1 MILPSDETELSTKNQ
16 NVGLSTKKQSDDT
29 TSLKTESNTA
39 KEEGIGTVSGPAV
52 SMIANNNYKEEEAM
66 TMPSESKEFNE
77 EEHPRDQGGQFT
89 SGSGGSKTGMNKE
102 RTRSRI
108 ESNLDNSQKKILDR
122 FFDNNKI
129 GMPKFD
135 SVRSAGKNWDMSKDL
150 TPSQVKQLDGVDKNE
165 ILDYLKKRVASKD
178 KWNKSADIRVKKERE
193 KFEKSKIEQGIRD
206 KENNKKE
213 KDQTARLEKR
223 SKSLKKTGL
232 DGELSK
238 LNNPQKERILD
249 LAKRRIGENPEEYTQ
264 EEQDMYAVMTDYGEM
279 DDFSDKEVV
288 RILDL
293 ATRRMK
299 DEGIDQYDKKDQN
312 LYKKARDIFAKT
324 NSKYGESKS
333 NEEGGNPN
341 HDASNGQF
349 TSGSGGS
356 SDNDSDKPKKVNNAQ
371 KEHDDNMKAYEEETK
386 EWNETNDKIKERNTL
401 RKKLKKSRE
410 DENPSWKAVDEKLLF
425 KVWDKSSS
433 QNGTYLDVDM
443 NSNDF
448 YNKMSKLTG
457 SGSDFIRILMRRGV
471 IEDQTFKS
479 FNGKYYY
486 RLTDKGKKAYGDIG
500 WKMANFKASDKPV
513 KPIKRRGDASQSSI
527 KSILS
532 SVKKNDEEGAFNKLE
547 QINSKRDFI
556 KDGHYIIEDSW
567 GSRPATVTLL
577 HPSKN
582 DMQYPEAPKEDG
594 NYYEWQPNDFKV
606 GGKMVKVGDT
616 ISFSDHD
623 GRSEVVVSGFDYSG
637 DEWEGPSV
645 NGYVSWSSNPSEFPR
660 GKQKGHGGHRIDDV
674 RSIVSSSDVK
684 MKDGNEVLEHI
695 LLNETYIQD
704 QFGVFY
710 RPVYVG
716 ENYKE
721 HESDLV
727 FEGKLY
733 TNEGVGNCPFCK
745 GAGKVT
751 VEKLGLKDCPD
762 CDGTGDIQ
770 GEQQMPPQIPPQI
783 PQEGIPQQIP
793 PQMEEPVEEEKKPN
807 PFAKGGEAKAS
818 EDWAT
823 PPEQKQLDLTAHFS
837 GWSFSTIW
845 CNLCLKEW
853 KDWDV
858 YEKHPDIDQELEDH
872 LETVHGINTGVES
885 KANEWS
891 SYDMNNPNR
900 DLSDPNW
907 ISRGASH
914 AEQRDRMATR
924 QANADRYE
932 REKDIVKVVVCGK
945 SDCPKVFPFDKFGNT
960 DKWEQHM
967 RNDHGAGDGQHYN
980 QVSKIMNMA
989 YQRNYMKIRE
999 QRSGDV
1005 LVESYTKSKVS
1016 ESLNTVCP
1024 ECGSKNTSRQQTK
1037 FGGGQAPER
1046 FDCKKCGNV
1055 FKPKSTESCGC
1066 KTKGLEASISKYE
1079 KFVKNEINIL
1089 KKHAKAGESVGL
1101 MYGLPTVRKDGKKIK
1116 GTLAY
1121 AGVSLNDRIYL
1132 PEELAKGHGK
1142 TLPLLLNHSSTAG
1155 AEEEMDRLD
1164 DEMRDHLEN
1173 EKDYEVGE
1181 VTLTWDADKLTLFYE
1196 GVIENE
1202 FFQKEVDEMDMA
1214 VSLGIFYDSDS
1225 PKVCDVE
1232 CYTLIKGAEFREVSL
1247 VYHAGF
1253 PIATIE
1259 AVEAKLKRA
1268 SIKNIK
1274 SSESFD
1280 VFNIKGGDL
1289 VAFKDPSAERGIF
1302 SVIED
1307 NGNSVVIIS
1316 MSGKRGVKQTVSRDQ
1331 LINANQDSP
1340 ELARASGESKATE
1353 IFKYCRK
1360 CFDMR
1365 QFLPNGYDNLPR
1377 HCDVCG
1383 AEESKA
1389 SEYLDLDYPNSGFD
1403 WNHNDGE
1410 PIFTCKHCNKELVDD
1425 SMEGMKNHL
1434 KEHGIT
1440 GHIEESKTSEKT
1452 ELSKDEIEVGKLPE
1466 MNKFYEELDE
1476 EEDEMPLGGSV
1487 NAEPKETDTVEQP
1500 IIVESV
1506 RSQSDFSVRGVS
1518 GMTISNTNGVEKY
1531 SFDPTQNYETN
1542 TVHFSVTEQGGTIF
1556 GEEIQMQPKMT
1567 TPEELTKE
1575 IESHPDVVFTDP
1587 DEDMLKKN

>member
-1 MILPSDETELSTKNQ
+1 MILSSDETELSTKNQ
-16 NVGLSTKKQSDDT
+16 DVGLSTKKQSDDT

-89 SGSGGSKTGMNKE
+89 T
-102 RTRSRI
+102 
-108 ESNLDNSQKKILDR
+108 
-122 FFDNNKI
+122 
-129 GMPKFD
+129 
-135 SVRSAGKNWDMSKDL
+135 
-150 TPSQVKQLDGVDKNE
+150 
-165 ILDYLKKRVASKD
+165 
-178 KWNKSADIRVKKERE
+178 
-193 KFEKSKIEQGIRD
+193 
-206 KENNKKE
+206 
-213 KDQTARLEKR
+213 
-223 SKSLKKTGL
+223 
-232 DGELSK
+232 
-238 LNNPQKERILD
+238 
-249 LAKRRIGENPEEYTQ
+249 
-264 EEQDMYAVMTDYGEM
+264 
-279 DDFSDKEVV
+279 
-288 RILDL
+288 
-293 ATRRMK
+293 
-299 DEGIDQYDKKDQN
+299 
-312 LYKKARDIFAKT
+312 
-324 NSKYGESKS
+324 
-333 NEEGGNPN
+333 
-341 HDASNGQF
+341 
-349 TSGSGGS
+349 GSGGS
-356 SDNDSDKPKKVNNAQ
+356 SVNDSDKPKKINNAQ

-433 QNGTYLDVDM
+433 QNGTYLDVEM
-443 NSNDF
+443 NSNDL

-457 SGSDFIRILMRRGV
+457 SGTDFIRILTSRGV

-684 MKDGNEVLEHI
+684 MKDGNEVLDNI
-695 LLNETYIQD
+695 LLNENYIQD

-745 GAGKVT
+745 GAGKIT

-762 CDGTGDIQ
+762 CDGTGDVQ
-770 GEQQMPPQIPPQI
+770 GEQQMPPQMPPQI
-783 PQEGIPQQIP
+783 PQE
-793 PQMEEPVEEEKKPN
+793 EVPVEEENKPN
-807 PFAKGGEAKAS
+807 PFAKGGESKANEDTTFGDMEELKPIASIGFGTEYGSRGNGSELLRDEFNKIARKYNAKWRIDGGVGSGIFS
-818 EDWAT
+818 ESCSFWVDRKDAMSLVADLESLNGSAWAENGVVDRWT
-823 PPEQKQLDLTAHFS
+823 PKVTSARIMGYVNS
-837 GWSFSTIW
+837 VG
-845 CNLCLKEW
+845 
-853 KDWDV
+853 
-858 YEKHPDIDQELEDH
+858 
-872 LETVHGINTGVES
+872 ES

-1005 LVESYTKSKVS
+1005 LVESYTKESK
-1016 ESLNTVCP
+1016 
-1024 ECGSKNTSRQQTK
+1024 
-1037 FGGGQAPER
+1037 A
-1046 FDCKKCGNV
+1046 
-1055 FKPKSTESCGC
+1055 TESCGC

-1089 KKHAKAGESVGL
+1089 KSHAKAGESVGL

-1155 AEEEMDRLD
+1155 AEEELDRLD
-1164 DEMRDHLEN
+1164 GEMRDHLEN

-1389 SEYLDLDYPNSGFD
+1389 NESNDWECKDCDVKTSDPTQHQKDTGHNNIEQAPRFGGCINCGSPVEAPYYMEDYVDCRNCGTHFKFYDAKSLESKAEDEEEKCERCDGEGTLSGQAFDEELNNIGNSG
-1403 WNHNDGE
+1403 
-1410 PIFTCKHCNKELVDD
+1410 
-1425 SMEGMKNHL
+1425 
-1434 KEHGIT
+1434 
-1440 GHIEESKTSEKT
+1440 GHPE
-1452 ELSKDEIEVGKLPE
+1452 EIENFAQWRTCPECDGKGYE
-1466 MNKFYEELDE
+1466 SYSNEELDE

>member
-1 MILPSDETELSTKNQ
+1 M
-16 NVGLSTKKQSDDT
+16 
-29 TSLKTESNTA
+29 
-39 KEEGIGTVSGPAV
+39 
-52 SMIANNNYKEEEAM
+52 
-66 TMPSESKEFNE
+66 
-77 EEHPRDQGGQFT
+77 
-89 SGSGGSKTGMNKE
+89 
-102 RTRSRI
+102 
-108 ESNLDNSQKKILDR
+108 
-122 FFDNNKI
+122 
-129 GMPKFD
+129 
-135 SVRSAGKNWDMSKDL
+135 
-150 TPSQVKQLDGVDKNE
+150 
-165 ILDYLKKRVASKD
+165 
-178 KWNKSADIRVKKERE
+178 
-193 KFEKSKIEQGIRD
+193 
-206 KENNKKE
+206 
-213 KDQTARLEKR
+213 
-223 SKSLKKTGL
+223 
-232 DGELSK
+232 
-238 LNNPQKERILD
+238 
-249 LAKRRIGENPEEYTQ
+249 
-264 EEQDMYAVMTDYGEM
+264 
-279 DDFSDKEVV
+279 
-288 RILDL
+288 
-293 ATRRMK
+293 
-299 DEGIDQYDKKDQN
+299 
-312 LYKKARDIFAKT
+312 
-324 NSKYGESKS
+324 
-333 NEEGGNPN
+333 
-341 HDASNGQF
+341 
-349 TSGSGGS
+349 
-356 SDNDSDKPKKVNNAQ
+356 
-371 KEHDDNMKAYEEETK
+371 
-386 EWNETNDKIKERNTL
+386 
-401 RKKLKKSRE
+401 
-410 DENPSWKAVDEKLLF
+410 
-425 KVWDKSSS
+425 
-433 QNGTYLDVDM
+433 
-443 NSNDF
+443 
-448 YNKMSKLTG
+448 
-457 SGSDFIRILMRRGV
+457 
-471 IEDQTFKS
+471 
-479 FNGKYYY
+479 
-486 RLTDKGKKAYGDIG
+486 
-500 WKMANFKASDKPV
+500 
-513 KPIKRRGDASQSSI
+513 

-556 KDGHYIIEDSW
+556 KDGHYIIEDAW
-567 GSRPATVTLL
+567 GSRPATVKLL
-577 HPSKN
+577 HPSKHN
-582 DMQYPEAPKEDG
+582 MKYPEAPKENG
-594 NYYEWQPNDFKV
+594 NYYRWQPNDFKV
-606 GGKMVKVGDT
+606 DGKMVKVGDT
-616 ISFSDHD
+616 ISFDDHD
-623 GRSEVVVSGFDYSG
+623 GRSEVVVSGFSYDG

-660 GKQKGHGGHRIDDV
+660 GKQKQYGGHRIDDV

-684 MKDGNEVLEHI
+684 MKDGNEVLDNI
-695 LLNETYIQD
+695 LLNENYIQD

-733 TNEGVGNCPFCK
+733 TTEGVGNCPFCK
-745 GAGKVT
+745 GAGKIT

-762 CDGTGDIQ
+762 CDGTGDVQ
-770 GEQQMPPQIPPQI
+770 GEQQMPPQMPPQI
-783 PQEGIPQQIP
+783 PQE
-793 PQMEEPVEEEKKPN
+793 EVPVEEENKPN
-807 PFAKGGEAKAS
+807 PFAKGGESKANEDTTFGDMEELKPIASIGFGTEYGSRGNGSELLRDEFNKIARKYNAKWRIDGGVGSGIFS
-818 EDWAT
+818 ESCSFWVDRKDAMSLVADLESLNGSAWAENGVVDRWT
-823 PPEQKQLDLTAHFS
+823 PKVTSARIMGYVNS
-837 GWSFSTIW
+837 VG
-845 CNLCLKEW
+845 
-853 KDWDV
+853 
-858 YEKHPDIDQELEDH
+858 
-872 LETVHGINTGVES
+872 ES

-1005 LVESYTKSKVS
+1005 LVESYTKESKAS
-1016 ESLNTVCP
+1016 EAICP

-1089 KKHAKAGESVGL
+1089 KSHAKAGESVGL

-1155 AEEEMDRLD
+1155 AEEELDRLD
-1164 DEMRDHLEN
+1164 GEMRDHLEN
-1173 EKDYEVGE
+1173 EKDYQVGE
-1181 VTLTWDADKLTLFYE
+1181 VTLTWDAERLTLFYE

-1202 FFQKEVDEMDMA
+1202 FFQKEVDDMDMA
-1214 VSLGIFYDSDS
+1214 VSLGIFYDSNS
-1225 PKVCDVE
+1225 PKVCDEE

-1259 AVEAKLKRA
+1259 AVESKLKRA
-1268 SIKNIK
+1268 SIKDIK
-1274 SSESFD
+1274 AKASENACPECSGKIIKDEYDGGYVCKTCGRKYKRSDGLESSESFD

-1340 ELARASGESKATE
+1340 ELARASGESKTSAGQLGGGSYLSDSVEDHLDIGIDRWTGKIHRE
-1353 IFKYCRK
+1353 ANEDSLIKIE
-1360 CFDMR
+1360 
-1365 QFLPNGYDNLPR
+1365 DNEDADTQVTVLDEWKNETDP
-1377 HCDVCG
+1377 DV
-1383 AEESKA
+1383 
-1389 SEYLDLDYPNSGFD
+1389 
-1403 WNHNDGE
+1403 DGE
-1410 PIFTCKHCNKELVDD
+1410 TKGIRTTKEA
-1425 SMEGMKNHL
+1425 
-1434 KEHGIT
+1434 IA
-1440 GHIEESKTSEKT
+1440 
-1452 ELSKDEIEVGKLPE
+1452 
-1466 MNKFYEELDE
+1466 E
-1476 EEDEMPLGGSV
+1476 EEDEMPLGGSID
-1487 NAEPKETDTVEQP
+1487 AEPKETDVVEQP
-1500 IIVESV
+1500 MIVESV

-1518 GMTISNTNGVEKY
+1518 GMTISNSNGVEKY

-1575 IESHPDVVFTDP
+1575 IESKPNVVFTDA
-1587 DEDMLKKN
+1587 DEDILKKN